1 MSCTLYSKED
11 GGAESCET
19 EMRLL
24 YWRAWPRGLSGLPW
38 LCLPHHLTSSVS
50 HKFYPLP
57 AREVV
62 QRLSV
67 QESLANRD
75 DERICLSLCNLSSQ
89 IIFKQTL
96 WLNVW
101 GQLLG
106 WAKMNFEVS
115 LVQLS
120 CWRYKLARLKL
131 SLPLSFLSSLLSYL
145 KCVLD

>member
-1 MSCTLYSKED
+1 M
-11 GGAESCET
+11 
-19 EMRLL
+19 
-24 YWRAWPRGLSGLPW
+24 
-38 LCLPHHLTSSVS
+38 
-50 HKFYPLP
+50 
-57 AREVV
+57 
-62 QRLSV
+62 

-96 WLNVW
+96 
-101 GQLLG
+101 